1 MTEAAKSSDRNR
13 HAGTLPHVG
22 RASVSVRAVQP
33 LLLYLTARGQDHALF
48 LKAQGV
54 DPVMFRDPETRLPH
68 TVAAPLWLAAA
79 RLTNDPDL
87 GLHVAEGVQPGNY
100 GVLDY
105 AVRTSENLGIGL
117 QRLAQYTRFLHDI
130 AEIKLTVQRDRAVLS
145 HSIPVPG
152 GLPRPIAEYIVATWL
167 LTSRQ
172 ATSVN
177 WMPLEVNFQH
187 AAPGNIS
194 EHQRVFGC
202 TPDFGHHR
210 NELVFSRDLL
220 TVPMAKADDTLQ
232 KILEAQVVAV
242 IQKLPKGE
250 ATTDAVRRLL
260 ATELGEGLPTLEQIA
275 PRLHMSPRTLHRR
288 LDEEG
293 TSFRQVLAEVR
304 RELAARHLSERQLA
318 IGEIAF
324 LLGFSEPSAFHRAFK
339 RWTGHAPLAY
349 RESGGG
355 LRAAQR
361 TSAYE

>member
-1 MTEAAKSSDRNR
+1 MTVTDRNIDRNR
-13 HAGTLPHVG
+13 HAGTLPHLD

-33 LLLYLTARGQDHALF
+33 LLMYLTARGHNSAAF
-48 LKAQGV
+48 LIAQGV
-54 DPVMFRDPETRLPH
+54 DPMMFRDPEARLPH
-68 TVAAPLWLAAA
+68 AVAAPLWPAAS

-105 AVRTSENLGIGL
+105 AVRTSENLGVGL

-167 LTSRQ
+167 VTFRQ
-172 ATSVN
+172 AIGVN
-177 WMPLEVNFQH
+177 WAPLQVHFQH
-187 AAPGNIS
+187 AAPDNTS
-194 EHQRVFGC
+194 EHQRIFGC
-202 TPDFGHHR
+202 IPGFEHDR

-220 TVPMAKADDTLQ
+220 AIPMAKADATLQ

-242 IQKLPKGE
+242 IQKLPRGE

-260 ATELGEGLPTLEQIA
+260 AAELGEGQPTLEQIA
-275 PRLHMSPRTLHRR
+275 PRLHMSARTLHRR
-288 LDEEG
+288 LEDEG
-293 TSFRQVLAEVR
+293 TSFRQVLTEVR

-349 RESGGG
+349 RS
-355 LRAAQR
+355 LTPA
-361 TSAYE
+361 